1 MATTEDLIEKLYKEV
16 MEAVNECFEEIE
28 EYDDYE
34 EDDLI
39 PEEKVSVDLLDARI
53 RDAITIAIEELLED
67 GEIILNE

>member
-1 MATTEDLIEKLYKEV
+1 MATTEDLIEKIYKEV

-28 EYDDYE
+28 EYDYE

>member
-1 MATTEDLIEKLYKEV
+1 MATTEDLIEKIYKEV

-28 EYDDYE
+28 EYDYE

-53 RDAITIAIEELLED
+53 RDAITIAIEESLED

>member
-1 MATTEDLIEKLYKEV
+1 MATTEDLIEKIYKEV

-28 EYDDYE
+28 EYDYE

-39 PEEKVSVDLLDARI
+39 PEEKVSVDLFDARI

>member
-1 MATTEDLIEKLYKEV
+1 MATTEDLIEKIYKEV

-28 EYDDYE
+28 EYDYE

-67 GEIILNE
+67 GEVVLNE